1 MRRLAIIVTLM
12 FFPFLSLFA
21 QADKKEV
28 RRGNSD
34 YRKSNYKEAELHYR
48 KAAMQDSTSFAAVY
62 DLANT
67 LYQQKDFDGAS
78 NTLAKMEKQA
88 TDNQYSD
95 RYFFNKGNVSLQKKD
110 YKTAVDDFKQALLRD
125 PSDVDAKESYLYAK
139 KMLQN
144 QQNGGGGGQ
153 DNQENQD
160 QQNDQSQQQNDQN
173 DQDRQN
179 QDQQDKDQSQQQGE
193 QNQQISKSQAQQ
205 MLKAIQAQEKETQQ
219 KVEKAKAEKAKTR
232 QKDKNW

>member
-1 MRRLAIIVTLM
+1 MRKLAFIVAFM

-34 YRKSNYKEAELHYR
+34 YRKSNYKEAEIHYR
-48 KAAMQDSTSFAAVY
+48 KAVLQDSTSFAAVY
-62 DLANT
+62 DLSNT

-78 NTLAKMEKQA
+78 NTLSKIEQQA
-88 TDNQYSD
+88 PESRYAD
-95 RYFFNKGNVSLQKKD
+95 RYYFNKGNISLQKKD
-110 YKTAVDDFKQALLRD
+110 YKTAVEDFKQALLQN
-125 PSDVDAKESYLYAK
+125 PSDLEAKESYLYAK

-144 QQNGGGGGQ
+144 QNGG
-153 DNQENQD
+153 D
-160 QQNDQSQQQNDQN
+160 QNDQN
-173 DQDRQN
+173 DQNQQQN
-179 QDQQDKDQSQQQGE
+179 QDQGQNDKDEQQNNQDQSRDQQQQG
-193 QNQQISKSQAQQ
+193 QGDQQQISKSQAQQ

>member
-1 MRRLAIIVTLM
+1 MRKLAIIVTLM

-21 QADKKEV
+21 QADKTEV

-88 TDNQYSD
+88 ADNQYGD

-125 PSDVDAKESYLYAK
+125 PSDVEAKESYLYAK

-173 DQDRQN
+173 RQN

>member
-1 MRRLAIIVTLM
+1 MRKLAFIVAFM

-34 YRKSNYKEAELHYR
+34 YRKSNYKEAEIHYR
-48 KAAMQDSTSFAAVY
+48 KAVLQDSTSFAAVY
-62 DLANT
+62 DLSNT

-78 NTLAKMEKQA
+78 NTLSKIEQQA
-88 TDNQYSD
+88 PESRYAD
-95 RYFFNKGNVSLQKKD
+95 RYYFNKGNTSLQKKD
-110 YKTAVDDFKQALLRD
+110 YKTAVEDFKKALLQN
-125 PSDVDAKESYLYAK
+125 PSDLEAKESYLYAK

-144 QQNGGGGGQ
+144 QNGGA
-153 DNQENQD
+153 
-160 QQNDQSQQQNDQN
+160 QNDQN
-173 DQDRQN
+173 QNQNQQQDQN
-179 QDQQDKDQSQQQGE
+179 QDQQGQNDQDEQQNNQDQNQDQQQSQGGQE
-193 QNQQISKSQAQQ
+193 QQISKSQAQQ

>member
-1 MRRLAIIVTLM
+1 MRKLAFIVAFM

-34 YRKSNYKEAELHYR
+34 YRKSNYKEAEIHYR
-48 KAAMQDSTSFAAVY
+48 KAVLQDSTSFAAVY
-62 DLANT
+62 DLSNT

-78 NTLAKMEKQA
+78 NTLSKIEQQA
-88 TDNQYSD
+88 PESRYAD
-95 RYFFNKGNVSLQKKD
+95 RYYFNKGNISLQKKD
-110 YKTAVDDFKQALLRD
+110 YKTAVEDFKKALLQN
-125 PSDVDAKESYLYAK
+125 PSDLEAKESYLYAK

-144 QQNGGGGGQ
+144 QNGGA
-153 DNQENQD
+153 
-160 QQNDQSQQQNDQN
+160 QNDQN
-173 DQDRQN
+173 QNQNQQGQNDQDEQQNNQDQN
-179 QDQQDKDQSQQQGE
+179 QDQQQSQGGQE
-193 QNQQISKSQAQQ
+193 QQISKSQAQQ

>member
-1 MRRLAIIVTLM
+1 MRKLAIIVTLM

-88 TDNQYSD
+88 ADNQYGD

-144 QQNGGGGGQ
+144 QQNGGGGQ

-160 QQNDQSQQQNDQN
+160 QQNDQSQRQNDQN

>member
-1 MRRLAIIVTLM
+1 MRKLAFIVAFM

-34 YRKSNYKEAELHYR
+34 YRKSNYKEAEIHYR
-48 KAAMQDSTSFAAVY
+48 KAVLQDSTSFAAVY
-62 DLANT
+62 DLSNT

-78 NTLAKMEKQA
+78 NTLSKIEQQA
-88 TDNQYSD
+88 PESPYAD
-95 RYFFNKGNVSLQKKD
+95 RYYFNKGNTSLQKKD
-110 YKTAVDDFKQALLRD
+110 YKTAVEDFKKALLQN
-125 PSDVDAKESYLYAK
+125 PSDLEAKESYLYAK

-144 QQNGGGGGQ
+144 QNGGA
-153 DNQENQD
+153 
-160 QQNDQSQQQNDQN
+160 QNDQN
-173 DQDRQN
+173 QDQNQQGQNDQDEQQNNQDQN
-179 QDQQDKDQSQQQGE
+179 QDQQQSQGGQE
-193 QNQQISKSQAQQ
+193 QQISKSQAQQ